1 MSQKYMK
8 PLFAIETFSAA
19 VGVTRDCADSIP
31 AGQVTYNDIASCKWD
46 IGGGQSLFVEGAT
59 CTKDGEKY
67 SFACYNN
74 PGEGAYIFRS

>member
-1 MSQKYMK
+1 MSRNYMK

-31 AGQVTYNDIASCKWD
+31 AGQVNYNDIASCKWD
-46 IGGGQSLFVEGAT
+46 IGGGQSLFMEPGP
-59 CTKDGEKY
+59 CTRDGEKY

-74 PGEGAYIFRS
+74 PSEGAFIFRS